1 MEGEGRRDDEGDE
14 MEERGE
20 EKRHGGEEKRTGRVV
35 KSMDGREVM

>member
-1 MEGEGRRDDEGDE
+1 MEGEGRREDEGDE

-20 EKRHGGEEKRTGRVV
+20 ERRHGGEEKRTGRVV